1 MATEKARLQ
10 FVQLTQAL
18 YATQQ
23 TVDTN
28 TLYFCRDT
36 NRIYLGSTLMSRP
49 AQVVASLPETG
60 AIQDTVYIR
69 TSDGTIHYYDGSKF
83 VQCYNKKVDDTA
95 IKSVTVSGGTLTT
108 KDFDSNSTSAY
119 INGLVSAVA
128 YNGGKLQITV
138 TENGSTKTVEANVPV
153 DNFLSTVARKEV
165 IAGDLAGAD
174 ATVYNGCAVG
184 DVGVLFT
191 MVNGDKTFV
200 KLTDLVDVY
209 EASNSTSSAITVS
222 IDGYKVSA
230 ALKYDNNHFEQDAT
244 GALKIKASAVKAAVA
259 VSGATENN
267 LAGLDASGN
276 TKDSG
281 YAAGGV
287 EFGNNGETTLATEA
301 AVVAELAKKMNL
313 TATGITEGTVMVA
326 DGSRGVKS
334 GAVTIGT
341 STLGN
346 SGTVLA
352 VESAVKTYVD
362 TEVGKKVAKQ
372 TSAVSGNVVK
382 FATGGEVQDSGLT
395 TGGATLATTPTE
407 TVLATEAAVKAY
419 ADGAA
424 SAAQTAATN
433 VANGKVA
440 KQTGATPGNV
450 VLFGAGGEVA
460 DGGYSINTTA
470 DYQDSKSAS
479 DKILITEKTLAG
491 VVSKLVAGDMGD
503 ALNGKL
509 DNVTAG
515 KDGEIITATATGGV
529 EVSGKK
535 FGGATLAAT
544 PSANT
549 VATEAAVADAMSWTI
564 ITA

>member
-1 MATEKARLQ
+1 MATGKAKLQ

-18 YATQQ
+18 YATQTIDQ
-23 TVDTN
+23 N

-49 AQVVASLPETG
+49 AQVVASLPATG

-95 IKSVTVSGGTLTT
+95 VKSVTVNGGTLTT
-108 KDFDSNSTSAY
+108 KDFDSNSSTTY

-128 YNGGKLQITV
+128 YEGGKLKLTV
-138 TENGSTKTVEANVPV
+138 TNNGSTSTVEANVPV
-153 DNFLSTVARKEV
+153 DNFLSTVSRKTVE
-165 IAGDLAGAD
+165 AADLAGTD
-174 ATVYNGCAVG
+174 ATTVYKNCEIG

-191 MVNGDKTFV
+191 MVDGAKTFV

-209 EASNSTSSAITVS
+209 EESNSTSSAVTVS

-230 ALKYDNNHFEQDAT
+230 ALKYDSTHFEQDLTT

-281 YAAGGV
+281 YSAGGT
-287 EFGNNGETTLATEA
+287 ELGSAANKLATEA
-301 AVVAELAKKMNL
+301 AVAAELAKKMNL
-313 TATGITEGTVMVA
+313 TAAGITEGTVMVA

-334 GAVTIGT
+334 GAATIGT

-346 SGTVLA
+346 SGT
-352 VESAVKTYVD
+352 T
-362 TEVGKKVAKQ
+362 
-372 TSAVSGNVVK
+372 
-382 FATGGEVQDSGLT
+382 
-395 TGGATLATTPTE
+395 
-407 TVLATEAAVKAY
+407 LATEAAVKAY
-419 ADGAA
+419 ADG
-424 SAAQTAATN
+424 
-433 VANGKVA
+433 KVA
-440 KQTGATPGNV
+440 KVTSATENNV
-450 VLFGAGGEVA
+450 VMFGQGGEVK
-460 DGGYSINTTA
+460 DSGFSINTTN
-470 DYQDSKSAS
+470 DYYNSNSAS
-479 DKILITEKTLAG
+479 DKVIVTEKTLSGIVA
-491 VVSKLVAGDMGD
+491 KLVAGDMGD

-515 KDGEIITATATGGV
+515 KAGEIITATATGGV

-535 FGGATLAAT
+535 FGGATLAAST
-544 PSANT
+544 DANT
-549 VATEAAVADAMSWTI
+549 VATEAAVYAAIEDAMSWTI
-564 ITA
+564 IE